1 MYLEVKDTN
10 GDRAV
15 FTPNNSNGTI
25 RIKKNGTNT
34 DITTLKLVQGRV
46 TKQMNKGIIESSK
59 HNFDMF
65 KGGYGSPSYNTNQ
78 WKPEY
83 AQNLNQYTTYFVRT
97 VNFGGKIGSVDLLIK
112 ATNIIDVNCSGC
124 LTYAMSK
131 PTIVNQQAIKI
142 NKRSINF
149 DKNKDSKMFNSVLQ

>member
-46 TKQMNKGIIESSK
+46 TKQMNKGIIE
-59 HNFDMF
+59 
-65 KGGYGSPSYNTNQ
+65 
-78 WKPEY
+78 
-83 AQNLNQYTTYFVRT
+83 L
-97 VNFGGKIGSVDLLIK
+97 
-112 ATNIIDVNCSGC
+112 
-124 LTYAMSK
+124 
-131 PTIVNQQAIKI
+131 
-142 NKRSINF
+142 
-149 DKNKDSKMFNSVLQ
+149 

>member
-1 MYLEVKDTN
+1 MSKQKMERLADEHYSSMMYLEVKDTN

-65 KGGYGSPSYNTNQ
+65 KGGYGSPSYNTN
-78 WKPEY
+78 
-83 AQNLNQYTTYFVRT
+83 LNTL
-97 VNFGGKIGSVDLLIK
+97 KI
-112 ATNIIDVNCSGC
+112 
-124 LTYAMSK
+124 
-131 PTIVNQQAIKI
+131 
-142 NKRSINF
+142 
-149 DKNKDSKMFNSVLQ
+149 